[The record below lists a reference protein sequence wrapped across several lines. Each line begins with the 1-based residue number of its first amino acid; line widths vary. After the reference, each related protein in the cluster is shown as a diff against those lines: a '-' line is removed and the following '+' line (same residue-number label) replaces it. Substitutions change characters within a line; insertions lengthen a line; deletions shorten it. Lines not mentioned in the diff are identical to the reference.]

1 LIQFPKKTGFF
12 KSSNIELTLEW
23 GALFHGCFVVELI
36 FDSRKLI
43 FTKDKV
49 EIDDVKK
56 DSSDFRILLK
66 AFMPL
71 KVNRFEVNN
80 GAIFYADNI
89 SKPKYTHINNTSIK
103 SSHMSKNVS
112 DQLVETLVEAGIKR
126 IYAVTGDSLNYVNE
140 AVHRNGKIKWI
151 HVRNEETAAFASG
164 AEAQLN
170 GLACCAGSSG
180 PGHVHL
186 INGLYDAHRSSAS
199 VLAIAS
205 TIPTKEFGTGYFQET
220 NIFKLFDDCSCY
232 NQMATTT
239 EQFPR
244 MLQAALQNAVH
255 KKGVAVLG
263 LPGDITN
270 LPAAVAETTTT
281 IFRNKPV
288 IRPSNDEL
296 LQLADLLNSN
306 QKITVFCGLGAAD
319 AHQEIIQLACV
330 LKSPIAYSYKAK
342 MAIQYDNPY
351 EVGLTGLLGIPS
363 AYQSMHE
370 CDLLLLLGTD
380 FPYTPFMP
388 VQNKIVQIDIKPE
401 NLGRRAK
408 LDLGLCGDIKET
420 LAVLLTLLNE
430 KEDTTFLNRQLEF
443 HKKVEQNLLYYV
455 NDRGESNAIHP
466 EYVASVINELADR
479 DAIFT
484 VDTGMCCVWAAR
496 YIDGTGE
503 RKMLGSFNH
512 GSMANA
518 MPQAIGAAFARPDQ
532 QIIAFCGDGGLSMM
546 LGDLMTIVQYNLPV
560 KIVLF
565 NNRSLGMV
573 KLEMEVSGIP
583 DIETDMLNPDFA
595 KLAEAMGMY
604 GITINDPTD
613 VRSTLEKAF
622 HQDGPALITIQTD
635 PNALAMPP
643 EIEFDQM
650 KGFAFYMG
658 KMMLSGRAD
667 EVLKIIKSN
676 YKHLGEVV

>member
-1 LIQFPKKTGFF
+1 
-12 KSSNIELTLEW
+12 
-23 GALFHGCFVVELI
+23 
-36 FDSRKLI
+36 
-43 FTKDKV
+43 
-49 EIDDVKK
+49 
-56 DSSDFRILLK
+56 
-66 AFMPL
+66 
-71 KVNRFEVNN
+71 
-80 GAIFYADNI
+80 
-89 SKPKYTHINNTSIK
+89 
-103 SSHMSKNVS
+103 MSKNVS
-112 DQLVETLVEAGIKR
+112 DQLVETLVAAGIQR
-126 IYAVTGDSLNYVNE
+126 IYAVTGDSLNHVNE
-140 AVHRNGKIKWI
+140 AVHRNSKIKWI
-151 HVRNEETAAFASG
+151 HVRNEETAAFAAS

-205 TIPTKEFGTGYFQET
+205 TIPTKEFGTDYFQET

-239 EQFPR
+239 TQFPR
-244 MLQAALQNAVH
+244 MLQAALQHAVH
-255 KKGVAVLG
+255 NKGVAVLG

-270 LPAAVAETTTT
+270 LPAEEAETTTT
-281 IFRNKPV
+281 LFRNKSIV
-288 IRPSNDEL
+288 RPSENEL
-296 LQLADLLNSN
+296 LQLAEIINSH
-306 QKITVFCGLGAAD
+306 QKVTIYCGLGAAE
-319 AHQEIIQLACV
+319 AHDEIIQLAEKI
-330 LKSPIAYSYKAK
+330 KSPIAYSYKAK

-370 CDLLLLLGTD
+370 CELLILLGTD
-380 FPYTPFMP
+380 FPYTSFMP
-388 VQNKIVQIDIKPE
+388 VHNKIVQIDIKPE

-408 LDLGLCGDIKET
+408 LNLGLCGDVKDTLQAILPFIET
-420 LAVLLTLLNE
+420 
-430 KEDTTFLNRQLEF
+430 KEDAKFLNRQLKF
-443 HKKVEQNLLYYV
+443 YHIVKKNLFFYV
-455 NDRGESNAIHP
+455 NDPGKLNTIHP
-466 EYVASVINELADR
+466 EYVASVINELAHK

-496 YIDGTGE
+496 YIAGTGE

-518 MPQAIGAAFARPDQ
+518 MPQAIGAAFACPDKQ
-532 QIIAFCGDGGLSMM
+532 VIAFCGDGGLSMM
-546 LGDLMTIVQYNLPV
+546 MGDLMTIVQYNLPV

-573 KLEMEVSGIP
+573 KLEMQVAGIP
-583 DIETDMLNPDFA
+583 DIETDMLNPDFV

-604 GITINDPTD
+604 GILINDPAD
-613 VRSTLEKAF
+613 VRPALEKAF
-622 HQDGPALITIQTD
+622 LQDGPALITIQTD

-643 EIEFDQM
+643 KLEFDQM

-658 KMMLSGRAD
+658 KMMISGRVD
-667 EVLKIIKSN
+667 EIFKIIKSN
-676 YKHLGEVV
+676 YKHIGEVI